1 MRQPKLLRTS
11 TFQLAVMYA
20 LLFAGSVLILMYF
33 MHWATVG
40 YMERQTE
47 ETIDAEI
54 TGLQDQY
61 RAQGLTGLVRA
72 INERIAA
79 EPASSA
85 LYLFTAPDFRPL
97 AGNLAAWPGLTPE
110 PAGWFTFIREDLQGH
125 QIPARARVFTLRAGV
140 RDDLHLLVG
149 RDVRE
154 IVAMRGL
161 FRRALSIG
169 LGITVAL
176 GLVVGLAMS
185 RSTLRRFDAINQ
197 TCRRIMSG
205 DLSQRIRTRGADD
218 EIDRLGSTVNEM
230 LERIEQLMEGVRH
243 VADGV
248 AHDLRTPLTRLRAS
262 LEDLKAHA
270 SLDEAGRAAVETA
283 LTEADGLLGTF
294 AALLRIARIE
304 SGSVASPFVELRLDE
319 VARDACDL
327 YRAVA
332 EERGLALVLSERPV
346 RVKGD
351 RDLLF
356 QALTNVLDNAV
367 KYTPAGGRIGVR
379 VEADGREARITVNDS
394 GRGVPAPEREKVVQ
408 RFYRL
413 ERDREATGS
422 GLGLS
427 LVQAVASMHHGS
439 LELEDNAPGLRVIL
453 SLPAEPLGSGSKR
466 EDEAVKRPSAA

>member
-1 MRQPKLLRTS
+1 MRQPKILRTS
-11 TFQLAVMYA
+11 TFQLALIYA

-61 RAQGLTGLVRA
+61 RAEGLNGLARA
-72 INERIAA
+72 INERIASD
-79 EPASSA
+79 PGSSA
-85 LYLFTAPDFRPL
+85 LYLFAAPEFRPL
-97 AGNLAAWPGLTPE
+97 AGNLAAWPALKPD
-110 PAGWFTFIREDLQGH
+110 ADGWFTFIREDLQGH
-125 QIPARARVFTLRAGV
+125 QIPARARVFSLRTGL
-140 RDDLHLLVG
+140 REDLHLLVG

-154 IVAMRGL
+154 IVALREL
-161 FRRALSIG
+161 FRRAVFLS
-169 LGITVAL
+169 LAVTLAL
-176 GLVVGLAMS
+176 ALAGGMAMS

-205 DLSQRIRTRGADD
+205 DLSQRIHTRGADD
-218 EIDRLGSTVNEM
+218 EIDRLAATINEM
-230 LERIEQLMEGVRH
+230 LDRIEQLMDGVRH

-262 LEDLKAHA
+262 LEELKVHA
-270 SLDEAGRAAVETA
+270 PLDEGGRGAVETA
-283 LTEADGLLGTF
+283 LAEADGLLTTF

-304 SGSVASPFVELRLDE
+304 SGSVAAPFVELRLDE

-332 EERGLALVLSERPV
+332 EERGVALVLSERPV
-346 RVKGD
+346 VVQGD

-356 QALTNVLDNAV
+356 QALANVLDNAV
-367 KYTPAGGRIGVR
+367 KYTPNDGRIVVSVAPEGAWAKV
-379 VEADGREARITVNDS
+379 VVSDS
-394 GRGVPAPEREKVVQ
+394 GRGVPADEREKVVQ

-413 ERDREATGS
+413 ERDRAAAGS

-427 LVQAVASMHHGS
+427 LVQAVVSMHHGT
-439 LELEDNAPGLRVIL
+439 LELDDNAPGLRVIL
-453 SLPAEPLGSGSKR
+453 NLPTGPVRLG
-466 EDEAVKRPSAA
+466 

>member
-1 MRQPKLLRTS
+1 MRQPKILRTS
-11 TFQLAVMYA
+11 TFQLALIYA

-61 RAQGLTGLVRA
+61 RAEGLNGLARA

-79 EPASSA
+79 DPASSA
-85 LYLFTAPDFRPL
+85 LYLFAAPEFTPL
-97 AGNLAAWPGLTPE
+97 AGNLAAWPALTPE
-110 PAGWFTFIREDLQGH
+110 PDGWFTFIREDVQGH
-125 QIPARARVFTLRAGV
+125 QIPARARVFSLRTGL
-140 RDDLHLLVG
+140 REELHLLVG

-154 IVAMRGL
+154 IVALREL
-161 FRRALSIG
+161 FRRALFLG
-169 LGITVAL
+169 LGVTLAL
-176 GLVVGLAMS
+176 ALAGGIAMS

-205 DLSQRIRTRGADD
+205 DLSQRIQTRGADD
-218 EIDRLGSTVNEM
+218 EIDRLAATVNDM
-230 LERIEQLMEGVRH
+230 LDRIEQLMDGVRH
-243 VADGV
+243 VADGI

-262 LEDLKAHA
+262 LEELKAHA
-270 SLDEAGRAAVETA
+270 RFDEGGRNAVETA
-283 LTEADGLLGTF
+283 LTEADGLLTTF

-304 SGSVASPFVELRLDE
+304 SRSVVPSFVDLRLDE
-319 VARDACDL
+319 VVRDACDL
-327 YRAVA
+327 YRALA
-332 EERGLALVLSERPV
+332 EERGLALVLTERPV
-346 RVKGD
+346 TVHGD

-367 KYTPAGGRIGVR
+367 KYTPPDGRIVVTVA
-379 VEADGREARITVNDS
+379 VEGTLAKLVVSDT
-394 GRGVPAPEREKVVQ
+394 GRGVPADEREKVVQ

-413 ERDREATGS
+413 ERDREAAGS

-427 LVQAVASMHHGS
+427 LVQAVASMHHGT
-439 LELEDNAPGLRVIL
+439 LELEDNAPGLRVTL
-453 SLPAEPLGSGSKR
+453 KLPTAP
-466 EDEAVKRPSAA
+466 VRPG